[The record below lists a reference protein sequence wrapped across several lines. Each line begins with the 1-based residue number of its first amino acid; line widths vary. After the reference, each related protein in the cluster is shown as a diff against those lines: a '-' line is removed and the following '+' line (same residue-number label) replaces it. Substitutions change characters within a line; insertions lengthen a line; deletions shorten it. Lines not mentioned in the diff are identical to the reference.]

1 MKKRNIG
8 RTACVLLY
16 SDKDRQFR
24 VWKVRFRLLNIGC
37 LPAGNL
43 KRMNQAGE
51 ALTETSET
59 ASLNGQV
66 GTFVH
71 QIAGKAGEC
80 LQNPGVNYTFVKK
93 KRNTT

>member
-1 MKKRNIG
+1 MCLYLSLNER
-8 RTACVLLY
+8 AVY

-71 QIAGKAGEC
+71 QIAGKSRRMFARPRSELYFC
-80 LQNPGVNYTFVKK
+80 KEKEKTQT
-93 KRNTT
+93 